1 MSGTPL
7 GVAHPDSESQS
18 TRRTSTLLFVGFREQ
33 AVWPPC
39 RRAAARP
46 EFPASP
52 LSLLVRS
59 AAAMGILEKI
69 SEIEKEIART
79 QKNKGE
85 GLPDGAFLSARFSFP
100 VC

>member
-1 MSGTPL
+1 MSPRRRKAGIPGFTAVSLGTP
-7 GVAHPDSESQS
+7 S
-18 TRRTSTLLFVGFREQ
+18 
-33 AVWPPC
+33 
-39 RRAAARP
+39 
-46 EFPASP
+46 
-52 LSLLVRS
+52 S